1 MPLHPQAAAFLDQ
14 LARLKSPPMEAL
26 PIETTRRA
34 LVLGSGV
41 KLAPPNLA
49 KIETKTIPGPDGGE
63 LRVRVYW
70 PHGEGPFGA
79 CLYFHGGGWVLND
92 IDTHDD
98 LVRRLAAASGCVFV
112 SVDYRLA
119 PEHKYPAA
127 IEDGYAALKWVA
139 SEARAL
145 NVDPARIAVCGDSAG
160 GNIAAV
166 LCLMTRDRGGPPI
179 EAQVLIYPITD
190 CDFDRPSYRDN
201 ADGYF
206 LTAKQMK
213 WFWNHYVSSPE
224 QMLEPY
230 ASPLRAASL
239 HGLPPAL
246 IQTAEFDPLRDEG
259 EAYATALVHAGV
271 AVRLSRYDGLI
282 HAFVKRVDQ
291 FDAAL
296 KAIHHVGGFLGVC
309 VGGRSMPIGISSQE
323 DDDAEFGTN
332 AAMPRT

>member
-1 MPLHPQAAAFLDQ
+1 
-14 LARLKSPPMEAL
+14 MEEL
-26 PIETTRRA
+26 PIGLTRRA
-34 LVLGSGV
+34 LLLGSEV
-41 KLAPPNLA
+41 KLAPADLA

-63 LRVRVYW
+63 LRVRIYW
-70 PHGEGPFGA
+70 PHGTGPFGA

-98 LVRRLAAASGCVFV
+98 VARRLTEASGCVFV
-112 SVDYRLA
+112 SVDYRLS

-127 IEDGYAALKWVA
+127 IEDGYAALQWVHEHA
-139 SEARAL
+139 TEL
-145 NVDPARIAVCGDSAG
+145 NVDSARVAVCGDSAG

-166 LCLMTRDRGGPPI
+166 LCLMSRDRGGPPI
-179 EAQVLIYPITD
+179 AFQALIYPITD

-239 HGLPPAL
+239 RGLPSAL

-259 EAYATALVHAGV
+259 EAYADALRDAGV
-271 AVRLSRYDGLI
+271 PVMRHRYDGLI

-296 KAIHHVGGFLGVC
+296 EAIREVG
-309 VGGRSMPIGISSQE
+309 
-323 DDDAEFGTN
+323 DALRRI
-332 AAMPRT
+332 PRD

>member
-1 MPLHPQAAAFLDQ
+1 MPLHPQAAAFLDSLKLQ
-14 LARLKSPPMEAL
+14 KIPPLEELPLETARW
-26 PIETTRRA
+26 A
-34 LVLGSGV
+34 LVFGSKV
-41 KLAPPNLA
+41 NLAPPDLA
-49 KIETKTIPGPDGGE
+49 RVETKTIPGPDGGE
-63 LRVRVYW
+63 LTVRVYW
-70 PHGEGPFGA
+70 PLGEGPFGA
-79 CLYFHGGGWVLND
+79 CLYFHGGGWVLNN

-98 LVRRLAAASGCVFV
+98 VVRRLAAASGFVFV

-127 IEDGYAALKWVA
+127 IEDGYAALQWVA
-139 SEARAL
+139 QHAVEL
-145 NVDPARIAVCGDSAG
+145 KVDPARIAVCGDSAG

-179 EAQVLIYPITD
+179 AFQALIYPITD

-206 LTAKQMK
+206 LTTKQMK
-213 WFWNHYVSSPE
+213 WFWNHYIGSPE
-224 QMLEPY
+224 QMLEEY

-239 HGLPPAL
+239 RGLPPAL

-259 EAYATALVHAGV
+259 EAYADTLRAAGV
-271 AVRLSRYDGLI
+271 PVTSHRYDGLT

-296 KAIHHVGGFLGVC
+296 EAIREIGDTLRRLPC
-309 VGGRSMPIGISSQE
+309 V
-323 DDDAEFGTN
+323 
-332 AAMPRT
+332 

>member
-1 MPLHPQAAAFLDQ
+1 MFGN
-14 LARLKSPPMEAL
+14 K
-26 PIETTRRA
+26 
-34 LVLGSGV
+34 VN
-41 KLAPPNLA
+41 LAPPDLA
-49 KIETKTIPGPDGGE
+49 RIETKTIPGPDGSE
-63 LRVRVYW
+63 LKIRIYW
-70 PHGEGPFGA
+70 PLGEGSFGA
-79 CLYFHGGGWVLND
+79 CLYFHGGGWVLNN

-98 LVRRLAAASGCVFV
+98 VVRRLAAASGCVFV

-127 IEDGYAALKWVA
+127 IEDGYAALQWVY
-139 SEARAL
+139 EQAREL

-179 EAQVLIYPITD
+179 AFQALIYPITD

-213 WFWNHYVSSPE
+213 WFWNHYVCSPE

-230 ASPLRAASL
+230 ASPIRATSLRE
-239 HGLPPAL
+239 LPPAL

-259 EAYATALVHAGV
+259 EAYADALREAGV
-271 AVRLSRYDGLI
+271 PVARHRYDGLI
-282 HAFVKRVDQ
+282 HAFMKRVDQ

-296 KAIHHVGGFLGVC
+296 EAIRETG
-309 VGGRSMPIGISSQE
+309 
-323 DDDAEFGTN
+323 DALRRIPCG
-332 AAMPRT
+332 

>member
-1 MPLHPQAAAFLDQ
+1 MPLHPQAAVFLDQ
-14 LARLKSPPMEAL
+14 LARLNSPSMEEL
-26 PIETTRRA
+26 PIGLTRRA
-34 LVLGSGV
+34 LLLGSEV
-41 KLAPPNLA
+41 KLAPADLA

-63 LRVRVYW
+63 LRVRIYW
-70 PHGEGPFGA
+70 PHGTGPFGA

-98 LVRRLAAASGCVFV
+98 VARRLTEASGCVFV
-112 SVDYRLA
+112 SVDYRLS

-127 IEDGYAALKWVA
+127 IEDGYAALQWVHEHA
-139 SEARAL
+139 TEL
-145 NVDPARIAVCGDSAG
+145 NVDSARVAVCGDSAG

-166 LCLMTRDRGGPPI
+166 LCLMSRDRGGPPI
-179 EAQVLIYPITD
+179 AFQALIYPITD

-230 ASPLRAASL
+230 ASPIRAASL
-239 HGLPPAL
+239 RGLPPAL

-259 EAYATALVHAGV
+259 EAYADALRDAGV
-271 AVRLSRYDGLI
+271 PVMRHRYDGLI

-296 KAIHHVGGFLGVC
+296 EAIREVG
-309 VGGRSMPIGISSQE
+309 
-323 DDDAEFGTN
+323 DALRRI
-332 AAMPRT
+332 PRD

>member
-1 MPLHPQAAAFLDQ
+1 MPLHPQAAAFLNGLKLQ
-14 LARLKSPPMEAL
+14 KIPPLEELPLETARWAL
-26 PIETTRRA
+26 MFGNK
-34 LVLGSGV
+34 VN
-41 KLAPPNLA
+41 LAPPNLA
-49 KIETKTIPGPDGGE
+49 RIETKTIPGPDGGE
-63 LRVRVYW
+63 LTIRIYW
-70 PHGEGPFGA
+70 PLGEGPFGA
-79 CLYFHGGGWVLND
+79 CLYFHGGGWVLNN

-98 LVRRLAAASGCVFV
+98 VVRRLAAASGCVFV

-127 IEDGYAALKWVA
+127 IEDGYAALQWVHEHA
-139 SEARAL
+139 TEL
-145 NVDPARIAVCGDSAG
+145 NVDSARIAVSGDSAG

-224 QMLEPY
+224 QMREPY
-230 ASPLRAASL
+230 ASPLRAASFG
-239 HGLPPAL
+239 GLPTAL
-246 IQTAEFDPLRDEG
+246 ILTAEFDPLRDEG
-259 EAYATALVHAGV
+259 EAYAQALRAAGV
-271 AVRLSRYDGLI
+271 NVTLHRYDGLI

-296 KAIHHVGGFLGVC
+296 EAIREIGDAL
-309 VGGRSMPIGISSQE
+309 RRMPC
-323 DDDAEFGTN
+323 D
-332 AAMPRT
+332 